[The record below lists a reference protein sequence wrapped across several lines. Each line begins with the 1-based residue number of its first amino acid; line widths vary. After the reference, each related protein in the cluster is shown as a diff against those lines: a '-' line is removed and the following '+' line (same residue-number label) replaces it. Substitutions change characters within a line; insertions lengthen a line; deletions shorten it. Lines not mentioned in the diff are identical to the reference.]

1 MSGGFY
7 NYFSG
12 QAVKPAQVQ
21 YEALTIPPSLTLVW
35 PTESIEGANYVAAW
49 MDVDATAGGNSLTM
63 PDATQGSTGVASII
77 NNVGADT
84 FTVLDNTG
92 TLIAT
97 IAAGLSWVV
106 ILKDNTTQAG
116 SWEAVQ
122 LGATTSN
129 AQASALAGL
138 GLQAVLTQLVVAFG
152 TVYLN
157 ANSPLTPAYRA
168 SGVVWQGAGGTL
180 QLNAIATLTAGWWCL
195 VTNEGTEPLTV
206 STSGADTI
214 NAAANFV
221 IPANPGGPPYST
233 LIIASSTGFNT
244 FAGTPS
250 VIPISGGGTGA
261 TTAGQALTNLG
272 GTTIGVDIF
281 EAPTAA
287 AILELLGI
295 GPSAFQ
301 ESTIAGNQVLTES
314 SINTAF
320 VCTAALSLA
329 LPDSTT
335 LTKSFLFAVSAQGGA
350 VTLAPGTGADK
361 INGGTAGAN
370 FIIPQGA
377 SALVVTDADDNW
389 WLFFLGY
396 PGTPWVAAAGTADA
410 ITVANTVPV
419 LSLIDGQ
426 IQAVRH
432 TAANTSTTP
441 TLKQD
446 ASPAYTITKLGGGL
460 LAVGDIPGVNYEAF
474 YRYNLAN
481 TRWEMLNPATPWLDY
496 YSITQGAMLYRGKY
510 TDISTP
516 GTWMPLAPPADTGYL
531 LQYYIDSSDSTVQYP
546 RWVSYAPSLYR
557 KTFAANTSFTFPDG
571 ITTSTAFRIYG
582 LGGGGGGGAGTAGGN
597 GNAGGGGG
605 SGGYG
610 DVLLSGFT
618 AGQVATITVGN
629 GGTGGSGSVGANG
642 DSSIFA
648 YASLN
653 VMTLSGGSGG
663 GLGSATV
670 VGAGGAAGGVTLST
684 SGLTLI
690 DSITQGASPGGGGA
704 YLGNSI
710 SIGGAGGSNP
720 LGKGGAISIAGS
732 NGNVATGAAGSGYGA
747 GGAGGAESG
756 ATATIGGAG
765 TNGVIILEWAQ

>member
-1 MSGGFY
+1 MNSFF

-12 QAVKPAQVQ
+12 SAVKPAQVQ

-77 NNVGADT
+77 NSVGADT

-195 VTNEGTEPLTV
+195 VTNEGTGPLTV
-206 STSGADTI
+206 STSSADTI
-214 NAAANFV
+214 NGAANFV

-287 AILELLGI
+287 AILALLGI
-295 GPSAFQ
+295 GASAFQ
-301 ESTIAGNQVLTES
+301 ESTIAGNQVLTGS

-329 LPDSTT
+329 IPDSTT

-350 VTLAPGTGADK
+350 VTLTPSSASDK
-361 INGGTAGAN
+361 VNGGTAGAS

-377 SALVVTDADDNW
+377 SALVVTDAANNW

-410 ITVANTVPV
+410 ITVANTVPI
-419 LSLIDGQ
+419 LSLLDGQ

-432 TAANTSTTP
+432 TAANTTTTP

-446 ASPAYTITKLGGGL
+446 ASPAYTITKLGGAA
-460 LAVGDIPGVNYEAF
+460 LAVGDIAGANYEAL

-481 TRWEMLNPATPWLDY
+481 TRWEMLNPATAWLDHFGA
-496 YSITQGAMLYRGKY
+496 TQGDVLYRDAAAWKVLA
-510 TDISTP
+510 P
-516 GTWMPLAPPADTGYL
+516 GTAGQFLQTGG
-531 LQYYIDSSDSTVQYP
+531 
-546 RWVSYAPSLYR
+546 A
-557 KTFAANTSFTFPDG
+557 AANPAWATQTTQKLQRQTFTANGSLTFPAG
-571 ITTSTAFRIYG
+571 ITTSTSFRVYG
-582 LGGGGGGGAGTAGGN
+582 LGGGAGAGAGTAGGN
-597 GNAGGGGG
+597 GNAGAGGG
-605 SGGYG
+605 SGAYG
-610 DVLLSGFT
+610 DILLSGFT
-618 AGQVATITVGN
+618 AGQVATITIGN
-629 GGTGGSGSVGANG
+629 KGSGGSAGAAGANG
-642 DSSIFA
+642 SSSIFA
-648 YASLN
+648 YAAAN
-653 VMTLSGGSGG
+653 VMVLAGGTGG
-663 GLGSATV
+663 GAGSATT
-670 VGAGGAAGGVTLST
+670 VGAGGVAGAVTLNT
-684 SGLTLI
+684 TGLTLI
-690 DSITQGASPGGGGA
+690 DSITQGASPGAGGT

-720 LGKGGAISIAGS
+720 LGRGGATSIAGT
-732 NGNVATGAAGSGYGA
+732 NGNVATGANGSGYGA

-756 ATATIGGAG
+756 GTATTGGDG
-765 TNGVIILEWAQ
+765 TNGIIVVEWVA

>member
-1 MSGGFY
+1 MNSFF

-12 QAVKPAQVQ
+12 SAVKPAQVQ

-77 NNVGADT
+77 NNVGTDT

-195 VTNEGTEPLTV
+195 VTNDGTGPLTV
-206 STSGADTI
+206 STSSADTI
-214 NAAANFV
+214 NGAANFM

-272 GTTIGVDIF
+272 GTAIGVDIF

-287 AILELLGI
+287 AILALLDI

-301 ESTIAGNQVLTES
+301 ESTVAGNQVLTGS

-320 VCTAALSLA
+320 VCTGPLSLA

-335 LTKSFLFAVSAQGGA
+335 LTKSFLFAVSAQSGA
-350 VTLAPGTGADK
+350 VTLTPGSGSDK
-361 INGGTAGAN
+361 INGGAAGAS
-370 FIIPQGA
+370 FVIPQGA
-377 SALVVTDADDNW
+377 SALVVTDAADNW
-389 WLFFLGY
+389 WLFFLNY
-396 PGTPWVAAAGTADA
+396 PSIPWAAAAGTADA
-410 ITVANTVPV
+410 ITVANAFPV
-419 LSLIDGQ
+419 LNLIDGQ
-426 IQAVRH
+426 TQAVRH
-432 TAANTSTTP
+432 TAANATTTP

-446 ASPAYTITKLGGGL
+446 ASPAYTITKLGGAA
-460 LAVGDIPGVNYEAF
+460 LAVGDIAGANYEAL

-481 TRWEMLNPATPWLDY
+481 TRWEMLNPATAWLDQIG
-496 YSITQGAMLYRGKY
+496 SAWGDMLFRGTAKWEVLVAGTAGQVLQTNGAG
-510 TDISTP
+510 
-516 GTWMPLAPPADTGYL
+516 AD
-531 LQYYIDSSDSTVQYP
+531 P
-546 RWVSYAPSLYR
+546 
-557 KTFAANTSFTFPDG
+557 TFATPATQKLQRETFTANGSFNFPAN
-571 ITTSTAFRIYG
+571 ITTSTSFRVYG
-582 LGGGGGGGAGTAGGN
+582 LGGGAGAGAGTAGGN
-597 GNAGGGGG
+597 GNAGAGGG
-605 SGGYG
+605 SGAYG

-618 AGQVATITVGN
+618 AGQVATITIGN
-629 GGTGGSGSVGANG
+629 KGAGGSAGANG
-642 DSSIFA
+642 ANGGSSIFA
-648 YASLN
+648 YAAAN
-653 VMTLSGGSGG
+653 VVVLAGGTGG
-663 GLGSATV
+663 GAGSSAT
-670 VGAGGAAGGVTLST
+670 VGAGGVAGAVTLNT
-684 SGLTLI
+684 TGLTLI
-690 DSITQGASPGGGGA
+690 DSITQGASPGAGGT

-720 LGKGGAISIAGS
+720 LGRGGATSIAGS
-732 NGNVATGAAGSGYGA
+732 NGNVATGANGSGYGA

-756 ATATIGGAG
+756 GTATTGGDG
-765 TNGVIILEWAQ
+765 TNGIIVVEWVA